1 MNFYKARKRENKHN
15 EVICIKCG
23 CSWCVIVCRKY
34 FCSLD
39 RATDAQLQGLVENK
53 TDTSQSITKNI

>member
-1 MNFYKARKRENKHN
+1 MNFYKGRKRENKHN
-15 EVICIKCG
+15 DDICIKCG
-23 CSWCVIVCRKY
+23 CSIIVCRKY

-53 TDTSQSITKNI
+53 TDTSQNITKNI